1 MRQFSKDKAWLIVNL
16 ALRQFL
22 QRYQGSFFGALWPFI
37 AAAMQ
42 LTIYAFVFSVILKAK
57 WQQFGISSTEEE
69 LPFWLVMFAGM
80 SVYFFCNEM
89 IAAAPSMITSVPNYV
104 KKIKFPLAVLPLV
117 NLLVSGVTAGVF
129 LLILTLAIIFVG
141 HPHWWLLLSPLVF
154 VQAAFWC
161 LGLSW
166 ILGAAG
172 VFIRDLQQAVPF
184 LLQLLLF
191 ITPIFYPLS
200 AIPERFRVIIQCNP
214 LAFLVETFRNMSLWG
229 IAPHWGIF
237 AAWTAAS
244 MAFAYVGYK
253 VFQRLRGAFADVL

>member
-1 MRQFSKDKAWLIVNL
+1 MHRFSKEKLWFIARL
-16 ALRQFL
+16 AQRQFL
-22 QRYQGSFFGALWPFI
+22 QRYQGSFFGAFWPFI
-37 AAAMQ
+37 AAALQ

-57 WQQFGISSTEEE
+57 WQQFGIASAEAE
-69 LPFWLVMFAGM
+69 LPFWLVMFTGM
-80 SVYFFCNEM
+80 SVYFFCSEM
-89 IAAAPSMITSVPNYV
+89 IAAAPTMITSVPNYV

-117 NLLVSGVTAGVF
+117 NLLVSGATACVF
-129 LLILTLAIIFVG
+129 LLILALAIAFAG

-161 LGLSW
+161 LGFSW

-191 ITPIFYPLS
+191 LTPIFYPLS
-200 AIPERFRVIIQCNP
+200 AIPEQFRFVIQCNP
-214 LAFLVETFRNMSLWG
+214 LAFLVETFRNMALWG

-244 MAFAYVGYK
+244 AVFAYVGYK
-253 VFQRLRGAFADVL
+253 IFQRLRGTFADVL